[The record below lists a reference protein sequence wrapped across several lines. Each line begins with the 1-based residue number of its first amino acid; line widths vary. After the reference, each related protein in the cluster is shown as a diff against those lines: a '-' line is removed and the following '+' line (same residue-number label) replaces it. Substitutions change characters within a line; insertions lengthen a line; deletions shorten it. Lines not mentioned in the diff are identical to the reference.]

1 MKDFFKIESLLTVII
16 VLVSLILLFGFVD
29 IFFSKEIP
37 FNGIVIDKHY
47 KSESSSYGTGVAYTT
62 KGMAV
67 VTTHQSSPEEF
78 LVMVKKPNGEVITIS
93 CEASMYYAK
102 KINQSISCISD
113 VGYFTKEVWFNEC
126 VK

>member
-1 MKDFFKIESLLTVII
+1 MKYFFKVESLLTAII
-16 VLVSLILLFGFVD
+16 VLVALILLFGFVD

-47 KSESSSYGTGVAYTT
+47 KSDTSSYGTGVVYTS

-67 VTTHQSSPEEF
+67 VNTYQSSPEEF
-78 LVMVKKPNGEVITIS
+78 LVTVKKPNGEVITVS
-93 CEASMYYAK
+93 CEASLYYGK

-113 VGYFTKEVWFNEC
+113 VGYFTKNVWFNEC